1 MKPNQNPPVCRAPRN
16 LQLNTHITVTA
27 ILIAALLSVCSWTT
41 IGQSA
46 DQGDKDLRQQSLAQ
60 LVKLAE
66 LATTQ
71 EKENDAQA
79 VNATLKKIVATATAL
94 STDSAGRNDG
104 NLLLNGDIE
113 SGTA

>member
-71 EKENDAQA
+71 ERKRRSSGQCHIEKN
-79 VNATLKKIVATATAL
+79 
-94 STDSAGRNDG
+94 RRDG
-104 NLLLNGDIE
+104 DGSFYGLRRP
-113 SGTA
+113 